1 MINLPISLAALLIAY
16 VIIIIGAAIQGSVG
30 FGLGSF
36 AVPLLVLVDPIFVPG
51 PLLCLAFFLAVMVY
65 RRDRN
70 AVNLSDI
77 KWGIVGRLIGT
88 AIGASLLAYI
98 PRAYTGP
105 LIAVLVLIALL
116 FIVGGFRLPLTSPN
130 IVGIASLSGFM
141 GTIGAIGG
149 PPLALLYYDQEGA
162 RLRGTLSGIFIVGTV
177 AAVTSLAL
185 VDRFGTDELIVAVS
199 LMPAILIGF
208 LASKYSAKF
217 LDAGYLKRAILIV
230 SGSAALFILV
240 RFFSQS

>member
-16 VIIIIGAAIQGSVG
+16 VIVIIGAAIQGSVG

-51 PLLCLAFFLAVMVY
+51 PLLCLAFFLTVMVY

-70 AVNLSDI
+70 AVIFSDI

-130 IVGIASLSGFM
+130 IIGVASLSGFM

-149 PPLALLYYDQEGA
+149 PPLALLYYDLEGA

-177 AAVTSLAL
+177 VAVTSLVL

-199 LMPAILIGF
+199 LMPAIFIGF
-208 LASKYSAKF
+208 LASKYSADF

-240 RFFSQS
+240 RFFIQS